1 MRPSP
6 TPPQRPLPIRPSP
19 AGVLSPFVKRPMGVV
34 DFLSAQLPG
43 DLRLGAGIGGAHG
56 HG

>member
-1 MRPSP
+1 M
-6 TPPQRPLPIRPSP
+6 PPQRPLPIRPSP
-19 AGVLSPFVKRPMGVV
+19 AGVLSPFVKRPIGVV